1 MKPAPVIRWPGAKWR
16 IAEWI
21 CGHLPAHDCYVEPFF
36 GSGAVFFNKEPARV
50 EVINDLDQ
58 NVVNVFQ
65 VLREQPQ
72 ELAALLALTPWATD
86 EYHFALE
93 QLKRPDLPS
102 LERARITI
110 TITWQQF
117 GKRRM
122 QSRSG
127 WRFRELAGQS
137 PLTAWHNLPERVV
150 ALAERL
156 QHAQISSMGALKL
169 IRRTNGPEVL
179 IYADPP
185 YLKEVRG
192 KDFLYDHEMT
202 GREAHLD
209 LIDALRAHAGPVVL
223 SGYAHPFYDDHLPG
237 WQTVSTSAR
246 TQTNAHRPETLWI
259 NRVGW
264 RRLSHAAPLLIG
276 GPL

>member
-16 IAEWI
+16 IAEWVV
-21 CGHLPAHDCYVEPFF
+21 GHLPAHDCYVEPFF

-50 EVINDLDQ
+50 EVINDLDH
-58 NVVNVFQ
+58 NVVTVFK

-86 EYHFALE
+86 EYHYALE
-93 QLKRPDLPS
+93 QLKRPDLPD

-137 PLTAWHNLPERVV
+137 PLTALHALPERVI
-150 ALAERL
+150 AQAERL
-156 QHAQISSMGALKL
+156 MSAQIASMDALKL

-209 LIDALRAHAGPVVL
+209 LIDALRTHTGPVVL
-223 SGYAHPFYDDHLPG
+223 SGYASSFYDQYLPN
-237 WQTVSTSAR
+237 WQAVSTSAR

-259 NRVGW
+259 NPVGW
-264 RRLSHAAPLLIG
+264 KRLSHATPLLIG
-276 GPL
+276 GV